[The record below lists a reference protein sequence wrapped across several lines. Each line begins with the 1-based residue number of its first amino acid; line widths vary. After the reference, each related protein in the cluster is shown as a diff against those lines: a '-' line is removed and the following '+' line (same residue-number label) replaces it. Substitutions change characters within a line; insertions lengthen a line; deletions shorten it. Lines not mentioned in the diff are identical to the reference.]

1 MNNQLKKASTEG
13 TERVQALARM
23 IATEVPGLDE
33 LSDEQLQH
41 LVSFD
46 GMRLQE
52 SKGNAE
58 LM

>member
-1 MNNQLKKASTEG
+1 LPVSHKQRRPL
-13 TERVQALARM
+13 
-23 IATEVPGLDE
+23 P
-33 LSDEQLQH
+33 

-46 GMRLQE
+46 ALWLQE